1 MTEFDNLKSSY
12 AFTIHCVLTAN
23 AGYHDIK
30 QENAV
35 LHKFCESLI
44 EKSNYPDSEKETM
57 KYELELLKEALS
69 KEIDH
74 YYKSNS

>member
-1 MTEFDNLKSSY
+1 MTEFDNLKSCY
-12 AFTIHCVLTAN
+12 AFTIHYGLAAN

-30 QENAV
+30 QGNAAV
-35 LHKFCESLI
+35 HKFCGNLV
-44 EKSNYPDSEKETM
+44 EKSNYSDSEKETM

-69 KEIDH
+69 EEIDH